1 MTGDGEGEAYHVMA
15 DHRLGRRGLLV
26 KLDKGFDEGTYCVY
40 VEFEQLAEGV
50 GFTAARRSAAE
61 YCAVLKE
68 QLGRLP
74 GYALGE
80 TEDHSR
86 TSDPRRK
93 RDLELTF
100 LSFSVESS
108 DGRFHDAA
116 MREQFRVAFL
126 RAGQAWEQAE
136 ARGQTHRRHTRQ
148 ERFRR
153 QLAGLLDGDAYAAV
167 DAATK
172 ERLLEEVPTL
182 AFPPRGVGP

>member
-1 MTGDGEGEAYHVMA
+1 MTGGGEEETDCVLAT
-15 DHRLGRRGLLV
+15 HRLGRRGLQV

-40 VEFEQLAEGV
+40 CEFEELSEQV
-50 GFTAARRSAAE
+50 GFTAARRAAEE
-61 YCAVLKE
+61 YCAELKE

-80 TEDHSR
+80 TEDASR
-86 TSDPRRK
+86 TNDPRRK

-100 LSFSVESS
+100 LSFPVETS

-126 RAGQAWEQAE
+126 RAGQAWEQEE
-136 ARGQTHRRHTRQ
+136 ARGQTHRRNTRQ
-148 ERFRR
+148 ERLRQ
-153 QLAGLLDGDAYAAV
+153 QLAALLDGDAYAAV

-172 ERLLEEVPTL
+172 ERLLAEVPAL
-182 AFPPRGVGP
+182 AFPPRGIGP